1 MFKNVVSISAAL
13 VLALALVGCSGAAKP
28 EVAKYQDVKDSVASM
43 IASVDKF
50 SVALDGVK
58 DAPGAVV
65 AIDAFVAEYGTVL
78 KAAADIDAKYPELKD
93 ETNAPAELKEI
104 LAGAKDLGTK
114 LQAAMAK
121 LAPYAADKTV
131 TDSLAKLTDLAPK
144 Q

>member
-1 MFKNVVSISAAL
+1 MFKKVVSISAAL

-28 EVAKYQDVKDSVASM
+28 AAAKYQDVKDSVASM
-43 IASVDKF
+43 VASVDKF

-58 DAPGAVV
+58 DAPGAVA

-104 LAGAKDLGTK
+104 LASAKDLGTK
-114 LQAAMAK
+114 LQAAMVK

-131 TDSLAKLTDLAPK
+131 TDSLAKLSDLAPK